1 MAFYVASKHDQ
12 KQKKKA
18 VKCSPQMGEK
28 KGPYSTHNNSAQTG
42 II

>member
-1 MAFYVASKHDQ
+1 MAFYILSEHDQ
-12 KQKKKA
+12 KKP

-28 KGPYSTHNNSAQTG
+28 KYPYSTHNNSAQTG